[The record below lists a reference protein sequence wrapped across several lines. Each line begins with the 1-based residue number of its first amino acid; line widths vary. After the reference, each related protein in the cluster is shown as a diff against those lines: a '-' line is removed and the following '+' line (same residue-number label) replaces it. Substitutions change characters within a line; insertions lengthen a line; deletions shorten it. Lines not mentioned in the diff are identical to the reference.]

1 MRAVIDHCRDSSARA
16 TLMAAV
22 AGCVASGCVARDE
35 AITASADHRNA
46 EYQIEDRRVTLVDGR
61 AEAPAAPGSATML
74 VTSYFGNEARADLNG
89 DGRDDVVFV
98 LTQELGGSGTFY
110 YVVAALAENDR
121 YVGSRGLLLGDR
133 IAPQS
138 VEIDS
143 NGIIT
148 VSYADRA
155 PGESFTT
162 PPSVGKSIRLK
173 LDAESLQF
181 GEVAQDFA
189 GEADPARMRLDMK
202 AWVWVGAR
210 RADGT
215 ELVPQRPDVFTLTFG
230 ADGRFNATT
239 DCNRVGGSYTTG
251 DGGAL
256 TFGDVFATRMFCE
269 GSQENEFSAL
279 LDAVVSYRFT
289 ARGQLLL
296 ALDADSGTV
305 EFR

>member
-1 MRAVIDHCRDSSARA
+1 MIAVVAV
-16 TLMAAV
+16 V
-22 AGCVASGCVARDE
+22 AGITSSCVARDE
-35 AITASADHRNA
+35 VASASIDHRNA
-46 EYQIEDRRVTLVDGR
+46 EYQLEDRRVTLIDGH

-74 VTSYFGNEARADLNG
+74 VTSYFGNEAMADLNG
-89 DGRDDVVFV
+89 DGRNDVVFL
-98 LTQELGGSGTFY
+98 LTQQLGGSGTFY
-110 YVVAALAENDR
+110 YVVAALADDDR

-133 IAPQS
+133 IAPQN
-138 VEIDS
+138 VEIDP

-148 VSYADRA
+148 VNYADRA

-162 PPSVGKSIRLK
+162 PPSVAKSIRLK

-181 GEVAQDFA
+181 GEVAQDFP

-202 AWVWVGAR
+202 TWVWVGAR

-215 ELVPQRPDVFTLTFG
+215 ELVPQRPGAFTLTFG
-230 ADGRFNATT
+230 VDGRFSATT
-239 DCNRVGGSYTTG
+239 DCNRLGGTYTTTG
-251 DGGAL
+251 DAL

-296 ALDADSGTV
+296 ELDSDAGTV
-305 EFR
+305 ELR